1 MAYHKFNLLLHD
13 NMHISHQI
21 TVKQYIIIILCVKH
35 VFVYLYL
42 RCHLLI
48 LSLFTL
54 YYSVKYCS
62 FVHMKWNVVLY
73 GLLFSGLGVFSYLL
87 LANYSELP
95 PQVSDILYSK
105 GAFIFFI
112 SAFNILGYSTL
123 RLSSWLNNQYAL
135 NLRKRWK
142 IITIYIAV
150 TLLFFLLNYSLLI
163 IGKLLVGSYNIFIF
177 PNGGWRILILVWL
190 VELVIVGLLLSN
202 RSIQNTL
209 KLQQEA
215 AELQKE
221 NNTARYTALQNQLN
235 PHFLFNRLNTLIAEI
250 EYNPSNAVRFTKHLS
265 SVYRYV
271 LQSQDKTL
279 VPLNEELDF
288 MKSYLFLHEVRLGN
302 CISCECLVPDDY
314 SDAMLPPLTLQL
326 LVENVIKH
334 NSITSG
340 KPMRIHI
347 DIENNYL
354 IVSNPIQPKKSND
367 SSSGVGLNNLS
378 NRCKLMLGEEII
390 VIKENNS
397 FTVKVPLGYE

>member
-190 VELVIVGLLLSN
+190 
-202 RSIQNTL
+202 
-209 KLQQEA
+209 
-215 AELQKE
+215 
-221 NNTARYTALQNQLN
+221 
-235 PHFLFNRLNTLIAEI
+235 EI

>member
-21 TVKQYIIIILCVKH
+21 TVKQYIILILCVKH

-42 RCHLLI
+42 RCH
-48 LSLFTL
+48 
-54 YYSVKYCS
+54 
-62 FVHMKWNVVLY
+62 
-73 GLLFSGLGVFSYLL
+73 LL

-221 NNTARYTALQNQLN
+221 NNTARYAALQNQLN
-235 PHFLFNRLNTLIAEI
+235 PHFLFNSLNTLIAEI

>member
-1 MAYHKFNLLLHD
+1 M
-13 NMHISHQI
+13 
-21 TVKQYIIIILCVKH
+21 
-35 VFVYLYL
+35 
-42 RCHLLI
+42 R
-48 LSLFTL
+48 
-54 YYSVKYCS
+54 
-62 FVHMKWNVVLY
+62 
-73 GLLFSGLGVFSYLL
+73 FS
-87 LANYSELP
+87 
-95 PQVSDILYSK
+95 K
-105 GAFIFFI
+105 K
-112 SAFNILGYSTL
+112 TL
-123 RLSSWLNNQYAL
+123 R
-135 NLRKRWK
+135 
-142 IITIYIAV
+142 
-150 TLLFFLLNYSLLI
+150 
-163 IGKLLVGSYNIFIF
+163 
-177 PNGGWRILILVWL
+177 
-190 VELVIVGLLLSN
+190 
-202 RSIQNTL
+202 
-209 KLQQEA
+209 
-215 AELQKE
+215 
-221 NNTARYTALQNQLN
+221 
-235 PHFLFNRLNTLIAEI
+235 FLFNSLNTLIAEI

>member
-1 MAYHKFNLLLHD
+1 
-13 NMHISHQI
+13 
-21 TVKQYIIIILCVKH
+21 
-35 VFVYLYL
+35 
-42 RCHLLI
+42 
-48 LSLFTL
+48 
-54 YYSVKYCS
+54 
-62 FVHMKWNVVLY
+62 MKWNVVLY

-221 NNTARYTALQNQLN
+221 NKHSPLCCLAKPTQSALSIQQ
-235 PHFLFNRLNTLIAEI
+235 PQHTDCRDRIQSKQRCPFHQAFVQRL
-250 EYNPSNAVRFTKHLS
+250 
-265 SVYRYV
+265 
-271 LQSQDKTL
+271 
-279 VPLNEELDF
+279 PLCSP
-288 MKSYLFLHEVRLGN
+288 KSG
-302 CISCECLVPDDY
+302 
-314 SDAMLPPLTLQL
+314 
-326 LVENVIKH
+326 
-334 NSITSG
+334 
-340 KPMRIHI
+340 
-347 DIENNYL
+347 
-354 IVSNPIQPKKSND
+354 
-367 SSSGVGLNNLS
+367 
-378 NRCKLMLGEEII
+378 
-390 VIKENNS
+390 
-397 FTVKVPLGYE
+397 

>member
-21 TVKQYIIIILCVKH
+21 TVKQYIILILCVKH

-87 LANYSELP
+87 
-95 PQVSDILYSK
+95 LYSK

-209 KLQQEA
+209 K
-215 AELQKE
+215 
-221 NNTARYTALQNQLN
+221 
-235 PHFLFNRLNTLIAEI
+235 PHFLFNSLNTLIAEI